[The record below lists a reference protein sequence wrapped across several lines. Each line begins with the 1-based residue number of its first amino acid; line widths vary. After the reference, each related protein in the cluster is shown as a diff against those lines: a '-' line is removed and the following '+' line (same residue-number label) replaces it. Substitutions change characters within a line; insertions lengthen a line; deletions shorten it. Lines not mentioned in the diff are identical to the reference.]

1 MNDTHPETRAIGI
14 ASPAHAFF
22 AVTMAGLGILGLI
35 QGHFTPTWAGVSQ
48 SFPAR
53 LALVYLSA
61 GISLLAGLGL
71 LWRRTALIAARVLL
85 GAFLLWLV
93 AFRLP
98 IVARAPTDS
107 GAWWATGDT
116 AAMAAAAWVLF
127 VWFAGAPDRERL
139 RFATG
144 ESGLRIARVLYGLGL
159 IPIGIAHFTFLERTV
174 SLVPA
179 WLPWHTAWAYFTGA
193 AFIAAGL
200 GVLTGVYARLAA
212 TLSALEMG
220 LFILLVW
227 VPIDVMGHPS
237 AMDWAETVGSWVLM
251 AAAWIV
257 ADSYRGT
264 PWLAAGKR

>member
-1 MNDTHPETRAIGI
+1 VP
-14 ASPAHAFF
+14 
-22 AVTMAGLGILGLI
+22 
-35 QGHFTPTWAGVSQ
+35 Q

-53 LALVYLSA
+53 AALVYLSA

-85 GAFLLWLV
+85 GAFLLWLI

-98 IVARAPTDS
+98 VVFRAPTDS
-107 GAWWATGDT
+107 GAWWAVGDT
-116 AAMAAAAWVLF
+116 AAMSAAAWVLF
-127 VWFAGAPDRERL
+127 ERL

-144 ESGLRIARVLYGLGL
+144 DRGLRIARVLYGFGL
-159 IPIGIAHFTFLERTV
+159 IPIGAAHFTFLDRTV

-200 GVLTGVYARLAA
+200 GVLTGVCARLAA
-212 TLSALEMG
+212 TLSTLEMG

-227 VPIDVMGHPS
+227 VPIIVAGHAS
-237 AMDWAETVGSWVLM
+237 ASDWTETVGSWVLM
-251 AAAWIV
+251 AAAWMV
-257 ADSYRGT
+257 ADSYRGM
-264 PWLAAGKR
+264 PWLAVRQR